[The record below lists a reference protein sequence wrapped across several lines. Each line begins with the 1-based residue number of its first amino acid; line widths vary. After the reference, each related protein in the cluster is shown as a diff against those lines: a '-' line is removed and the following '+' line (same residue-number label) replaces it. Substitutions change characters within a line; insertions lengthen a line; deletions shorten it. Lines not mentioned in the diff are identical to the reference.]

1 MLGEGLEVKRR
12 DGRGKVWLRRSLPPF
27 PRQSLSLDLCH
38 LLLSSSDIPGLLKS
52 QYLTISQ
59 PSFTLDLLRKTHLD
73 VKPLSNY
80 LSLKAQTL
88 F

>member
-27 PRQSLSLDLCH
+27 PQQSLSLDLCH

-59 PSFTLDLLRKTHLD
+59 PSIYLGFTAE
-73 VKPLSNY
+73 N
-80 LSLKAQTL
+80 SLGCEATQ
-88 F
+88 